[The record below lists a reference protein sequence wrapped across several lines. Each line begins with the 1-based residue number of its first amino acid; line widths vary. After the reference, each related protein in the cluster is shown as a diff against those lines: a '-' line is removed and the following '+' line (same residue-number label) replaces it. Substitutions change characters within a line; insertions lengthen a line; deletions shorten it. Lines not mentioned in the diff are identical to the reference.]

1 MYYDAEK
8 GDHGLPYNPFKAL
21 VVPRPI
27 GWISTLGADGV
38 ANLAP
43 YSFFN
48 AAAFDPPFVM
58 FCSGGQND
66 ERPHKDSA
74 HNAETTGEFVVNVVG
89 MAQAEKMNQ
98 SARWVAPDVDEFALV
113 GLEKAASVA
122 VRVPRVKDAP
132 AHLECRHHQT
142 VRLPSNTPGHDNL
155 MIIGKVVGI
164 HIDDAVINADGLV
177 DPLRYNPVA
186 RMGYLDYL
194 AVDTLI
200 NLEKVTERN
209 EGPSRAGREAAT
221 PAA

>member
-27 GWISTLGADGV
+27 GWISTLDEDGV

-48 AAAFDPPFVM
+48 AAAFDPPYVM
-58 FCSGGQND
+58 FCSGGQNP

-74 HNAETTGEFVVNVVG
+74 RNAEASGEFVVNVVG
-89 MAQAEKMNQ
+89 LAQAEQMNQ
-98 SARWVAPDVDEFALV
+98 TARWVASDVDEFALV
-113 GLEKAASVA
+113 GLEKEPSVA
-122 VRVPRVKDAP
+122 VNAPRVKGAP

-142 VRLPSNTPGHDNL
+142 IRLPSNTPGYDNL
-155 MIIGKVVGI
+155 VVMGKVVGI
-164 HIDDAVINADGLV
+164 HIDDSVITDEGLV

-194 AVDTLI
+194 AVESLI

-209 EGPSRAGREAAT
+209 EGPARAA
-221 PAA
+221 PAKTA